1 MDGEVKQSAEGLASG
16 PRDRLTG
23 LSELPEAKDMIRSW
37 RENWP
42 ENSGACPIH
51 MMLISVGRIDTVNIA
66 YGETTGDNALIE
78 IARRISQFAAD
89 ELESAAWIP
98 ARVSGGTFLIAAR
111 DRCSRERWQWLG
123 EALADAIATPIETP
137 QHDGVVRLWPR
148 IALMRMVEGES
159 EGQMLDQLAQ
169 ALDSARQEQGRRVVW
184 AEGETAR
191 IGISNQ
197 QLEADLLAA
206 IDRDEIEIVF
216 QPQYALA
223 DDRLTGAEALARWQH
238 PEIGRLGANTLFT
251 LAERTDHVA
260 QLSRHIAERALAGAA
275 MWTGDWRLSVNVTPA
290 DLASSSF
297 AKDFLAIVQE
307 SGFSADRLT
316 LEITEQVLLADL
328 EYIARTL
335 RPLKGEG
342 IRIALDDFGAGYSN
356 FRYLKHL
363 PVDSIK
369 LDRSMVEG
377 IAEDPRDRAVLQAMV
392 AMARALDMTVVA
404 EGVEEEAQ
412 RIILVEEGVD
422 TYQGFLK
429 SLPLSPEQFS
439 EVAAG

>member
-1 MDGEVKQSAEGLASG
+1 MDADVTKSRSVPADW
-16 PRDRLTG
+16 PHDRLTG
-23 LSELPEAKDMIRSW
+23 LADLASAKELIAGWKA
-37 RENWP
+37 NWP
-42 ENSGACPIH
+42 DDAGPCPIH
-51 MMLISVGRIDTVNIA
+51 VMLISVGRIETVNIA
-66 YGETTGDNALIE
+66 YGETTGDNALVE
-78 IARRISQFAAD
+78 IARRISDFAGD
-89 ELESAAWIP
+89 ELESAAWIA

-123 EALADAIATPIETP
+123 EALADAIATPIESP
-137 QHDGVVRLWPR
+137 QHDGAVRLWPR
-148 IALMRMVEGES
+148 IALMRAVEGETA
-159 EGQMLDQLAQ
+159 EQMLDHLAQ
-169 ALDSARQEQGRRVVW
+169 ALDAARQEQGRRVVW
-184 AEGETAR
+184 VAGETAR

-197 QLEADLLAA
+197 QLESDLLAA
-206 IDRDEIEIVF
+206 IDRDEIAIVF

-260 QLSRHIAERALAGAA
+260 QLSRHIAERALAEAVQ
-275 MWTGDWRLSVNVTPA
+275 WQGDWRLSVNVTPA
-290 DLASSSF
+290 DLSSGSF
-297 AKDFLAIVQE
+297 AQDFTEVVRA
-307 SGFSADRLT
+307 SGFPAERVT

-335 RPLKGEG
+335 RPLKAAGMAV
-342 IRIALDDFGAGYSN
+342 ALDDFGAGYSN

-377 IAEDPRDRAVLQAMV
+377 IAEDPRDRAVLHAMV
-392 AMARALDMTVVA
+392 AMARALDMAVVA

-412 RIILVEEGVD
+412 RAILAEEGVD
-422 TYQGFLK
+422 TYQGFLR
-429 SLPLSPEQFS
+429 SLPLLPEDFQKI
-439 EVAAG
+439 AAG